1 MAQVPIEELLKKTG
15 SAYRLVLLA
24 AKRAK
29 ELAEG
34 SPTLV
39 NTSKH
44 KATSV
49 ALEEILQGK
58 VSYKAQEPEAGSK
71 SGRGAGGKEEKK
83 RASS

>member
-15 SAYRLVLLA
+15 SAYKLVLLA

-34 SPTLV
+34 SPALV
-39 NTSKH
+39 NTSQH
-44 KATSV
+44 KATSI
-49 ALEEILQGK
+49 ALDEILAGK
-58 VSYKAQEPEAGSK
+58 VSYKAQEPEEGSTK
-71 SGRGAGGKEEKK
+71 AGRGGKSEKK